1 MGDGRADHTI
11 PPTRAVQLPAMLRR
25 EAAKDNGK
33 GQYGSV
39 GRCYCFRRTWS
50 CLGLFVVVCRAYVR
64 DPLGRF
70 YPRLVRASFSIET
83 RAARASSGVPTGAGN
98 ARRTGRGAS
107 AVMADISN
115 P

>member
-1 MGDGRADHTI
+1 VWWNTGVPLSLTGYRQKLAQSSVSI
-11 PPTRAVQLPAMLRR
+11 PSVYCHKSLLVSLLGTHLILLR
-25 EAAKDNGK
+25 
-33 GQYGSV
+33 SV
-39 GRCYCFRRTWS
+39 FGW
-50 CLGLFVVVCRAYVR
+50 VRAYVR
-64 DPLGRF
+64 DSLGRF